1 MDRFDSFDLPQI
13 DEEEETRIYEA
24 LMDLHTD
31 LYYDRKAEEQDD
43 NTSHDKTSRCDR

>member
-24 LMDLHTD
+24 MMDLHTD
-31 LYYDRKAEEQDD
+31 LYFDRKAEEHE
-43 NTSHDKTSRCDR
+43 TRSSYSERS